1 MLPLIVIPTLSNLW
15 HGKSEIST
23 FAKSVNQMAETVQQK
38 ILTKEEILA
47 LLAQN
52 RGKLRQMGVERIG
65 LFGSFARNAP
75 TQNSDID
82 LLVELEIPS
91 YAAMIELYD
100 FLSELLGSKVDLI
113 RKGPH
118 LRDRFLQTIEKDL
131 TYA

>member
-1 MLPLIVIPTLSNLW
+1 
-15 HGKSEIST
+15 
-23 FAKSVNQMAETVQQK
+23 MAETVQQK

-82 LLVELEIPS
+82 LLVELKIPS